1 MIKQRK
7 DKKEEQMVINPE
19 GQSGML
25 RRIVRQTYVIVVIG
39 IVFLAIF
46 TGVNLYSNH
55 YRNEHLENTV
65 YLNQYRLGSKI
76 LTSSVQSYAV
86 TGDKAYYNNYNKEL
100 NEDKNRDIAWEG
112 LKENKLKDSEWKEL
126 EEIAQMSQGLVPLEE
141 EAMDAVAKGDT
152 KKAQSIVFG
161 DTYEQTV
168 DKISTQTDDCISRI
182 EARMNKEQIA
192 LNITM
197 FISMIAF
204 IIAFIVIV
212 KQISNVTGFAHREL
226 LTPIVKVSDLM
237 TSLAHGDFHN
247 ETDMVE
253 DSSEVGMMVAAI
265 NFMKQNFTKMISEIS
280 DVLGKMGQGN
290 YNVMLNE
297 EYVGDFIAIKES
309 MTKIIADTKDTL
321 TTIRIAAN
329 EIDGGSEQLAS
340 AATDLAE
347 GCTEQAG
354 KISEVSKAIDNMAR
368 MMEEKTR
375 EAEQTVEIST
385 NAGQVLVESNAKM
398 QELKE
403 AIGEISR
410 CSEEIRQIIAVIE
423 DIAEQTNLLSLNAS
437 IEAARAGEAGR
448 GFAVVAEQV
457 KSLAEQSTHAAGE
470 TTKLIQ
476 GTIDAVEKGI
486 LISDEAAANMTDV
499 MLGAKQATDMM
510 SRMAEAM
517 KNESETIRD
526 INANV
531 SDISQIVD
539 NNSAASEET
548 AAVSEEQTS
557 QVQTMVQIMNKFIM

>member
-1 MIKQRK
+1 MIKK
-7 DKKEEQMVINPE
+7 ENDKENQIAVNPN

-25 RRIVRQTYVIVVIG
+25 RRIVKETYAIVIIG
-39 IVFLAIF
+39 IVFLAIY
-46 TGVNLYSNH
+46 TGINLYSNSC
-55 YRNEHLENTV
+55 RNEQLENTV

-86 TGDKAYYNNYNKEL
+86 TGNKTYYDNYNKEL

-112 LKENKLKDSEWKEL
+112 LKANNLKDSEWKEL
-126 EEIAQMSQGLVPLEE
+126 EEIANMSQGLVPLEE

-152 KKAQSIVFG
+152 KKAQNLVFG

-168 DKISTQTDDCISRI
+168 DKISTQTDDCISKI
-182 EARMNKEQIA
+182 EKRMQNKQIT
-192 LNITM
+192 LNIAM
-197 FISMIAF
+197 LISIVLF
-204 IIAFIVIV
+204 IISFIIIV
-212 KQISNVTGFAHREL
+212 KQVSKITGFAHREL

-237 TSLAHGDFHN
+237 TNLAHGDFHN
-247 ETDMVE
+247 ETDMKE
-253 DSSEVGMMVAAI
+253 DDSEVGTMVASI
-265 NFMKQNFTKMISEIS
+265 NFMNQNFTKMISEIS
-280 DVLGKMGQGN
+280 DVLGKMGEGN
-290 YNVMLNE
+290 YNVVLTE

-309 MTKIIADTKDTL
+309 MTKIIADTKETL
-321 TTIRIAAN
+321 ATIRIAAN
-329 EIDGGSEQLAS
+329 EIDGGSEQLAN

-354 KISEVSKAIDNMAR
+354 KISQVSKAIDSMAK
-368 MMEEKTR
+368 MMEEKTL
-375 EAEQTVEIST
+375 EAEKTVEIST
-385 NAGQVLVESNAKM
+385 NAGQVLIKSNAKM

-403 AIGEISR
+403 AIGEISK
-410 CSEEIRQIIAVIE
+410 CSEEIRQIIGVIE

-457 KSLAEQSTHAAGE
+457 KSLAEQSTQAAGE

-486 LISDEAAANMTDV
+486 LISDEAAANMTEV
-499 MLGAKQATDMM
+499 MTGAKQATDMM
-510 SRMAEAM
+510 SQMAEAM

-531 SDISQIVD
+531 SDIAQIVD

-557 QVQTMVQIMNKFIM
+557 QVQTMVQMMNKFVM